1 MFYGVYVY
9 NAENTSSSA
18 SVFLVGIY
26 ETLDQ
31 AKNRLSEMVP
41 NYEKHYK
48 NTVKSKN
55 MIGWINE
62 YQFGDIEYNGLS
74 CSQPHSSIYLF

>member
-1 MFYGVYVY
+1 MFYGVYIY
-9 NAENTSSSA
+9 NAIESSSSS

-26 ETLDQ
+26 ETLNQ
-31 AKNRLSEMVP
+31 AKIRLNELVP

-62 YQFGDIEYNGLS
+62 YQFGDIDYNGLT
-74 CSQPHSSIYLF
+74 CCQPHSSIYLF